1 MENENKGKQWGKG
14 VLNVAECMVD
24 KKTKYW
30 YELASTFAFVSVGPE
45 NTNLI
50 LTLLTFFLSYYSLK
64 KTKETK
70 ISEAY
75 RKQRHQRVFVKGN
88 RTTEMKTKNA

>member
-1 MENENKGKQWGKG
+1 MKHKGKQWGKG

-30 YELASTFAFVSVGPE
+30 YELASIFAFLSVGPE

-50 LTLLTFFLSYYSLK
+50 LILLTFFSSYYSLK
-64 KTKETK
+64 KTKRNQN
-70 ISEAY
+70 IW
-75 RKQRHQRVFVKGN
+75 GI
-88 RTTEMKTKNA
+88 